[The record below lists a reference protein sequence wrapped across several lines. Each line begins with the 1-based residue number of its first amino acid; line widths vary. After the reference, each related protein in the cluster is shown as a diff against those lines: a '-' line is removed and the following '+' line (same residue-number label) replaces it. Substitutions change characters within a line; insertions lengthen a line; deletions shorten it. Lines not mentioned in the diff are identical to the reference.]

1 LLPFLLPELQQI
13 ATMTLLLPVQE
24 EPRPPVAALKNTKTL
39 GGTTPTHKVRRF

>member
-39 GGTTPTHKVRRF
+39 S